1 MIRTKNIL
9 TVMAAAMTLAACN
22 EMDDVLNRELQP
34 IRLTTN
40 IAQTTRAITP
50 TQETVIATGQNIY
63 VWANE
68 EATPGTADWTQN
80 PYLNAWR
87 LTKGD
92 GSPNE
97 WSSQSSTPYYP
108 TRPMSMVAVHGNLQ
122 PSIVEERTQ
131 VPASVVHT
139 VKTDQRHLADY
150 AASDLLYW
158 NATGI
163 NAVSNNPIQITFG
176 HKLAK
181 IEVELK
187 NTDGLYTEEDLRD
200 AVVTLNSLMTSATLT
215 VTDATPGNMGQLSAA
230 TGTATTIRPYA
241 ANGLQREAIVPPQAK
256 PANLITISLHGYTY
270 TLDPAQPTTDFATN
284 TRYHYILTVNKHA
297 ITQET
302 QITPW
307 GDYTA
312 GGSDPVTITSE
323 FGMHPKNI
331 KMNPLWYVA
340 ETNVDYTAANGS
352 KTWDSGAGKF
362 TFANSTNEGY
372 YFTWWDASK
381 YFTTASNYALAS
393 GSQITVDD
401 YYEGNKISLPGWH
414 LPTKFEWNSIFPGR
428 TINETSVSLFYD
440 GDMLT
445 TENSSLSFSN
455 DVIIRYGFDDYTKSG
470 NLRESSYWYRPA
482 APSGTKVAYAIRYC
496 GTPYC
501 SAWKYEIID
510 NALTQASP
518 RTVIITSRLLDES
531 ITVSEAVSTYGTTEA
546 NWTPLFS
553 GLSFA
558 NGNDLEHGACRRI
571 LPGRGYNTSAG
582 TGATAPNTS
591 QWSGGFFWSSTAP
604 AGNYAW
610 FLSFAGNYLGIYT
623 DANPKTYARS
633 VRLFRDNSDYDVLKN
648 PLWYVAE
655 YNMTNA
661 QNAGTLTM
669 GSADNQG
676 YYYTWADA
684 MSTFAAITTSYN
696 GYKKGNKVISGKT
709 GTWHLPTKAEYWSIV
724 PWGSNMWDDSHYD
737 EDKNFF
743 RDVDYYIAYWG
754 YDYNTKT
761 VGVIDHSFWHKVSS
775 TEVHAL
781 RFLGTPYCS
790 AWKYV
795 WTGNTFII
803 YATMID
809 PIYDNEYNAKVW
821 YDKYWPSVYFGNDA
835 SKGAVKRN
843 FYARGS
849 INNASGSTAT
859 TGANSNGRYWSTTEY
874 NNTTGNRFS
883 FASGITYVDT
893 SNGDKAHG
901 FCVRMFLDN

>member
-50 TQETVIATGQNIY
+50 TQETVIATGQIIY

-139 VKTDQRHLADY
+139 VKTDQRLLADY

-158 NATGI
+158 NATGV

-181 IEVELK
+181 IEIELK

-352 KTWDSGAGKF
+352 KTWDSGSGKF
-362 TFANSTNEGY
+362 FLSTTQNGGY
-372 YFTWWDASK
+372 YFSWADAMK
-381 YFTTASNYALAS
+381 YFSSSANVSAGTPTSVTSYYS
-393 GSQITVDD
+393 GNNIYV
-401 YYEGNKISLPGWH
+401 PGWH
-414 LPTKFEWNSIFPGR
+414 MPTLNEWKAIVPARYDNNAGLTFFQAGGILTTDNTDYTYIG
-428 TINETSVSLFYD
+428 ETSLCFGYND
-440 GDMLT
+440 ETKG
-445 TENSSLSFSN
+445 SN
-455 DVIIRYGFDDYTKSG
+455 GQYVKER
-470 NLRESSYWYRPA
+470 SYWYRN
-482 APSGTKVAYAIRYC
+482 SGIIYAIRYC

-501 SAWKYEIID
+501 SVWKYELIP
-510 NALTQASP
+510 NGGSTASP
-518 RTVIITSRLLDES
+518 GCVIITSKLLGRS
-531 ITVSEAVSTYGTTEA
+531 LTVEQAKTQYGMTEA
-546 NWTPLFS
+546 NYTAEFAN
-553 GLSFA
+553 LSFK
-558 NGNDLEHGACRRI
+558 NGNDEPNGAVQRVFGS
-571 LPGRGYNTSAG
+571 LGYNTSG
-582 TGATAPNTS
+582 TNSSPNTS
-591 QWSGGFFWSSTAP
+591 GGINGFYWAAEDVET
-604 AGNYAW
+604 YAW
-610 FLSFAGNYLGIYT
+610 HMSFCTYGNQYLGIYT
-623 DANPKTYARS
+623 DARPKTEARS
-633 VRLFRDNSDYDVLKN
+633 VRLFRDNPEKDVWKN

-661 QNAGTLTM
+661 VNAGTLTM
-669 GSADNQG
+669 AAADDAG
-676 YYYTWADA
+676 YYYRWVDA
-684 MSTFAAITTSYN
+684 MSTFGTSSTSYD
-696 GYKKGNKVISGKT
+696 GYKKGNKTISGKS
-709 GTWHLPTKAEYWSIV
+709 GTWHLPTISEFRSIIPNV
-724 PWGSNMWDDSHYD
+724 NIWTDSNYDANGDGYYSHNVGVVWGCNY
-737 EDKNFF
+737 E
-743 RDVDYYIAYWG
+743 
-754 YDYNTKT
+754 TKT
-761 VGVIDHSFWHKVSS
+761 IGVRDSMFIHKVSAY
-775 TEVHAL
+775 EVHAI

-790 AWKYV
+790 AWKYTV
-795 WTGNTFII
+795 ANNTLTIS
-803 YATMID
+803 ATMID
-809 PIYDNEYNAKVW
+809 YIENIMYNAKKF
-821 YDKYWPSVYFGNDA
+821 YDEKWPSIYFGNDV
-835 SKGAVKRN
+835 SKGAVQRR
-843 FYARGS
+843 FYERGWIVS
-849 INNASGSTAT
+849 SSNTSGPNWNAAHDSSFWFWSATQDSSDNTKGLGVYSSGETS
-859 TGANSNGRYWSTTEY
+859 GFGCSSTTKTY
-874 NNTTGNRFS
+874 S
-883 FASGITYVDT
+883 FPI
-893 SNGDKAHG
+893 
-901 FCVRMFLDN
+901 RLFLDN

>member
-22 EMDDVLNRELQP
+22 EMDDVLDRELQP

-139 VKTDQRHLADY
+139 VKTDQRHLTDY

-256 PANLITISLHGYTY
+256 PANLISISLHGYTY

-362 TFANSTNEGY
+362 TFASSITGYY
-372 YFTWWDASK
+372 YFTWNDALK
-381 YFTTASNYALAS
+381 YFSNTANYSAGTPTSINGSYESSKIALR
-393 GSQITVDD
+393 
-401 YYEGNKISLPGWH
+401 GWH
-414 LPTKFEWNSIFPGR
+414 LPSSYEWNSIYPGR
-428 TINETSVSLFYD
+428 Q
-440 GDMLT
+440 
-445 TENSSLSFSN
+445 SN
-455 DVIIRYGFDDYTKSG
+455 DEATTIQNLVNADGEGKVFDKTVYLCFGYDDETKGISSTYMT
-470 NLRESSYWYRPA
+470 EKSYWYQQTG
-482 APSGTKVAYAIRYC
+482 SIFYAIRYC
-496 GTPYC
+496 DSKFC
-501 SAWKYEIID
+501 SAWKYEWANNILTISCTLLD
-510 NALTQASP
+510 DILSTSEAATLYGTDASKWATITFGNNESIGAVQRQFYTTGQKTSSGTGITEQAYYGEGGRGSYWATTERPSNTTYGLYWHYYHTNTLTQASAAK
-518 RTVIITSRLLDES
+518 TS
-531 ITVSEAVSTYGTTEA
+531 
-546 NWTPLFS
+546 
-553 GLSFA
+553 SFT
-558 NGNDLEHGACRRI
+558 I
-571 LPGRGYNTSAG
+571 
-582 TGATAPNTS
+582 
-591 QWSGGFFWSSTAP
+591 
-604 AGNYAW
+604 
-610 FLSFAGNYLGIYT
+610 
-623 DANPKTYARS
+623 
-633 VRLFRDNSDYDVLKN
+633 RLFRDNSDYDVLKN

-661 QNAGTLTM
+661 QNAATLTM

-684 MSTFAAITTSYN
+684 MSTFATTTTSYN

-709 GTWHLPTKAEYWSIV
+709 GTWHLPTKAEYWSII
-724 PWGSNMWDDSHYD
+724 PWGSNMWGDSSYD
-737 EDKNFF
+737 EDNNFF

-795 WTGNTFII
+795 WTGNTLII
-803 YATMID
+803 YATMIE
-809 PIYDNEYNAKVW
+809 PIFDSEYNAKVW
-821 YDKYWPSVYFGNDA
+821 YDKHWPSVYFGNDA

-849 INNASGSTAT
+849 ITNASGSTAT